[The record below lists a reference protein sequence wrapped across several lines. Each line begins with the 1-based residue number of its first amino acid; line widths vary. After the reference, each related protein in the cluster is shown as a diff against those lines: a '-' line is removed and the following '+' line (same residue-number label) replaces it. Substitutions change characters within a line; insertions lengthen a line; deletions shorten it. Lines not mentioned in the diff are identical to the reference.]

1 MRIRTRSVIAVGVAW
16 HYQSQ
21 KEAQMPLES
30 YVVRIYRRPGGRR
43 HGLVGL
49 VEAVGMG
56 GKQAFTNAEELW
68 AILSTQPCGKVKTAN
83 TSIHKEAPCKVTPIG
98 TCAFR
103 QTDEGEGK

>member
-1 MRIRTRSVIAVGVAW
+1 
-16 HYQSQ
+16 
-21 KEAQMPLES
+21 MPLES

-68 AILSTQPCGKVKTAN
+68 AILTAQPRDKVERAN
-83 TSIHKEAPCKVTPIG
+83 THIQQEAPSKVTPIG
-98 TCAFR
+98 ACAFR
-103 QTDEGEGK
+103 RTDEGERK